1 MADSTTPSDSKTA
14 SLENGFD
21 PPDVPSTKVS
31 TESKDGDGDGSGTSK
46 DDAEE
51 KKSVEEVT
59 GVVNVEKGLEYLK
72 DGVDTKDVEEVK
84 DMENEKSVE
93 INDNV
98 NEKINLGNTKDGEEK
113 KDESGI
119 KDLEDKKHGE
129 EKKDAGVTK
138 EENVKKG
145 VGETNYLEGS
155 NDEKQ
160 AKDGEEKKD
169 AGEANATEGKS
180 IGEAVCLKGEKGAK
194 EAKEGDINKDV
205 VKTLDG
211 EEEKGFVESK
221 DEEGKK
227 VVEETKHD
235 EDEIVV
241 EEGMNAEVT
250 EDIGGKNNPQAS
262 GNVKDNSEKNYVSDV
277 KGAKKKQAADGKV
290 HKADIGV
297 EELKYGKNEKVV
309 QGIND
314 DEQKRDLGG
323 ENDVKNKSK
332 LVVGHERVKVK
343 KKPKDIEK
351 VEAKVGKKKVAVDEN
366 EETVVIRG
374 LEDDK
379 EDVVKEV
386 HISEEEDA
394 AEDEDDDGDVET
406 KSSNK
411 KLAKSFKRKRGRG
424 QRSANKSEVK
434 DKNKAKGKKESGK
447 KTKEL
452 ISTID
457 AASSPMGS
465 SRERP
470 VRERKTV
477 ERLVEVIE
485 KEPNKAVVIEKGRG
499 IPLKDIPNVAYKLA
513 RRKPA
518 DLKFLHQTL
527 FGRRGKVV
535 DFKGNILQFSG
546 FAWHETEEKQRAK
559 IKEKLDKCIKDN
571 LLDLCD
577 LLDLNVSKTNT
588 KKEEI
593 IVKLVDFLEAPH
605 ATTDIILAER
615 EQSEKSRK
623 RKRFAE
629 GSASRSSGGTPA
641 KRSRKK
647 SGKPEGTPKS
657 SGKNPQ
663 EREDEDEE
671 EDTENG
677 VPDEDDVPGHS
688 ESDAKENE
696 SSEASDD
703 EGEKEN
709 VDEFEKGK
717 KDMEQSPKKQD
728 SAVVEKRRTGSNS
741 KKVSSEAQV
750 KSKSPVKT
758 PSSHKQLKGKKNDTA
773 EKVFTRKKKKG
784 SESPEASD
792 DEGEN
797 EDVDELGKGN
807 EDIKQSPK
815 RQGSSISKKRK
826 RTGSN
831 SKKASS
837 QTVVKSAVKT
847 PSSYK
852 QAKVEKDDTGE
863 KVFTRKKKDADST
876 KKSNQKSSVKDKS
889 SGKKSG
895 KGKATGEGRKSGPS
909 RTDLR
914 KTICEILKEVDF
926 NTATFTDILKKL
938 AVHYKMDLTPKK
950 GAIKQMIQEELTK
963 MADEAE
969 ESEDE
974 GEKEETVKEENPK
987 PSGKKV
993 KA

>member
-1 MADSTTPSDSKTA
+1 MADSTTASDSKTA

-46 DDAEE
+46 EDVEE
-51 KKSVEEVT
+51 KKNAEEVT

-72 DGVDTKDVEEVK
+72 DGVDTKDTKDVEEVK

-93 INDNV
+93 INDNI

-113 KDESGI
+113 QDERGI
-119 KDLEDKKHGE
+119 KDLEDNKHGE

-145 VGETNYLEGS
+145 VGQTKYLEGN
-155 NDEKQ
+155 NDENQ
-160 AKDGEEKKD
+160 AKDGGEKKD
-169 AGEANATEGKS
+169 AGEANAMEGKS
-180 IGEAVCLKGEKGAK
+180 IGEAMRLKGEKGAK
-194 EAKEGDINKDV
+194 DAKEGDINKDV

-227 VVEETKHD
+227 AVEETKHD

-277 KGAKKKQAADGKV
+277 EGTEQKQAADGKV
-290 HKADIGV
+290 HKDDIGV
-297 EELKYGKNEKVV
+297 GQLKYGKKEKVV

-366 EETVVIRG
+366 EETVVNRG

-394 AEDEDDDGDVET
+394 AEDEDDDGDVEM

-411 KLAKSFKRKRGRG
+411 KLAKSSKRKRGRG

-434 DKNKAKGKKESGK
+434 DKNKTKGKKESGK

-457 AASSPMGS
+457 AASSPLGS

-485 KEPNKAVVIEKGRG
+485 KEPNKAVVIEK
-499 IPLKDIPNVAYKLA
+499 
-513 RRKPA
+513 
-518 DLKFLHQTL
+518 
-527 FGRRGKVV
+527 VV
-535 DFKGNILQFSG
+535 DFKSNILQFSG

-657 SGKNPQ
+657 SGKHPQ
-663 EREDEDEE
+663 ETEDEDEE

-709 VDEFEKGK
+709 VDEFGKGK
-717 KDMEQSPKKQD
+717 EDMEQSPKKQD

-750 KSKSPVKT
+750 KSPVKT

-807 EDIKQSPK
+807 QDIKQSPK

-831 SKKASS
+831 SKKATS
-837 QTVVKSAVKT
+837 QTVVKSPVKT

-852 QAKVEKDDTGE
+852 QAKVEKEDAGE

-876 KKSNQKSSVKDKS
+876 KKSNQKSSVKDNS

-895 KGKATGEGRKSGPS
+895 KGKATGEERKSGPS

-963 MADEAE
+963 MADEAD

-974 GEKEETVKEENPK
+974 AEKEETGKEENPK
-987 PSGKKV
+987 PAGKKV

>member
-1 MADSTTPSDSKTA
+1 MADSTAPSDSKEA

-46 DDAEE
+46 EDVEE
-51 KKSVEEVT
+51 KKSAEEVT

-84 DMENEKSVE
+84 DTENEKSVE

-98 NEKINLGNTKDGEEK
+98 NEKINLVNTKDGEEK
-113 KDESGI
+113 QDERGI
-119 KDLEDKKHGE
+119 KDLEDNKHGE
-129 EKKDAGVTK
+129 VKTNAAVTT

-145 VGETNYLEGS
+145 VGETKYLEGN
-155 NDEKQ
+155 NDENQ

-169 AGEANATEGKS
+169 VAEANAMEGKN
-180 IGEAVCLKGEKGAK
+180 IGEATHSKGEKGAK
-194 EAKEGDINKDV
+194 EAKEGDINNDA

-211 EEEKGFVESK
+211 EEEKGFVGSK
-221 DEEGKK
+221 NEEGKK

-235 EDEIVV
+235 DDEIVV

-250 EDIGGKNNPQAS
+250 EDTGGKNNLQAL
-262 GNVKDNSEKNYVSDV
+262 GNVKDNIEKNYVSDV
-277 KGAKKKQAADGKV
+277 KGTEKKQAAEGKV
-290 HKADIGV
+290 HKDDVGV
-297 EELKYGKNEKVV
+297 EQLKYSKKEKVA

-332 LVVGHERVKVK
+332 LAVGHERVKVK

-351 VEAKVGKKKVAVDEN
+351 VEAKVGKNKVAVDEN
-366 EETVVIRG
+366 EETVVNRG

-379 EDVVKEV
+379 DDVVKEV

-394 AEDEDDDGDVET
+394 AEDGDDDGDVET

-411 KLAKSFKRKRGRG
+411 KLAKSFKRKRSRG

-457 AASSPMGS
+457 AVSSPLGS

-535 DFKGNILQFSG
+535 DFKSNILQFSG

-605 ATTDIILAER
+605 ATTDIKLAER

-663 EREDEDEE
+663 ETEDEE
-671 EDTENG
+671 EEDDTENG
-677 VPDEDDVPGHS
+677 VPDEDDVQAHS

-709 VDEFEKGK
+709 VDESGKGK
-717 KDMEQSPKKQD
+717 EDMELSPKKQD
-728 SAVVEKRRTGSNS
+728 SAVAEKRRRGSNS
-741 KKVSSEAQV
+741 KKVSSETQV
-750 KSKSPVKT
+750 KSPVKT
-758 PSSHKQLKGKKNDTA
+758 PSSHKQSKAKKNDTA

-807 EDIKQSPK
+807 QDIKQSPK
-815 RQGSSISKKRK
+815 RQSSSISKKRK

-831 SKKASS
+831 SKKATS
-837 QTVVKSAVKT
+837 QTVVKSPVKA
-847 PSSYK
+847 PSTYK

-876 KKSNQKSSVKDKS
+876 KKSNQKSSVKDNS
-889 SGKKSG
+889 SGKKPG
-895 KGKATGEGRKSGPS
+895 KGKATGEERKSGPS

-963 MADEAE
+963 MADEAD
-969 ESEDE
+969 ESEEE
-974 GEKEETVKEENPK
+974 GEKEETGKEETPK
-987 PSGKKV
+987 PAGKKV